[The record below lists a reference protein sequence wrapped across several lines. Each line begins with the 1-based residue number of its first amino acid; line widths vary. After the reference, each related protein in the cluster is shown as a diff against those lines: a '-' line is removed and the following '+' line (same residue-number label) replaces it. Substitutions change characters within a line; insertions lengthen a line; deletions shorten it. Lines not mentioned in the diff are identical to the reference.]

1 MPIHPDVAARFHY
14 LDGIAS
20 IREAYTTPAG
30 LERIRQYES
39 WEPAIAPPDVDIR
52 DDAAPGPHG
61 PIPVR
66 IYTPPT
72 TDGVSTTSG
81 PHPHPLL
88 EKRPGLVWLHGG
100 AFIGGDLDMREGDW
114 TAREVC
120 ARAGAVVVSVDYRL
134 AVDGVH
140 YPVPHDDTVAAVTW
154 VRDCAAELG
163 IDNSRISI
171 GGASAGGNLTAGAAL
186 KLRDRD
192 GWQPASLV
200 LAYAVFHALTP
211 PPSPWL
217 AAALAELPPV
227 FQHEPQAGSPLHEN
241 YIGGPLSA
249 GDGYVFPASA
259 VLGGLCPT
267 LVINAEY
274 DELRASGEAF
284 AAALALAGVDVRQ
297 VMIRGVLHGFLNQPA
312 EVEPIDRCLDL
323 IAEAVAA

>member
-1 MPIHPDVAARFHY
+1 VPIHPDVAARFHY

-20 IREAYTTPAG
+20 IREAYMTPAG
-30 LERIRQYES
+30 LKRIRQYES
-39 WEPAIAPPDVDIR
+39 WDPVVGPPDVDIR

-72 TDGVSTTSG
+72 TG
-81 PHPHPLL
+81 
-88 EKRPGLVWLHGG
+88 ERPGLVWLHGG
-100 AFIGGDLDMREGDW
+100 GFIGGDLDMREGDW

-154 VRDCAAELG
+154 VRDCAADLG
-163 IDNSRISI
+163 IDSTRISI
-171 GGASAGGNLTAGAAL
+171 GGASAGANLTAGAAL
-186 KLRDRD
+186 KLRDHG
-192 GWQPASLV
+192 GWRPASLV
-200 LAYAVFHALTP
+200 LVYGAFHALTP
-211 PPSPWL
+211 SPSPWL
-217 AAALAELPPV
+217 AAKLAELPPL

-267 LVINAEY
+267 LIINAEY

-297 VMIRGVLHGFLNQPA
+297 VLVPGVLHGFLNQPA
-312 EVEPIDRCLDL
+312 ELAPVAGCLDV
-323 IAEAVAA
+323 IAETVAA